1 MIFRNNSETPL
12 ARGKRI
18 AFNASLVF
26 GLVLS
31 ALVAACGGGASA
43 SSPVPPSPPQVS
55 TPGTASITTD
65 WGVISEPAYPASSQ
79 VCTTLTANLTAV
91 NNSADSLDGDPI
103 HSNPDATRIQS
114 AIDSCP
120 SGQAVRLV
128 VSNAGANAFIGG
140 ALTLKSGVTFWIDQG
155 VTLFASRNP
164 SDFDN
169 GVGTCG
175 TATAARTAS
184 CKPFISVNGS
194 TGGGIVGAGVIDGRG
209 GSLLTSGPNAGLRS
223 WWDVAYQS
231 KAAVPLNQQNPRL
244 LQINN
249 ATNFTLHDIALLNGP
264 TFHVAL
270 SSTTGL
276 VAWGIKILTPS
287 LAYTQPGY
295 ACPTG
300 TTPDKVTPAT
310 CFTPDTVVNTDG
322 FDPGSSQNL
331 LLAYSYI
338 SDGDDNVA
346 IGAGGLPLS
355 QNHLY
360 AHNKFYYGHGMSI
373 GSYTQGGAQN
383 IKVYDLTIDGGNSPN
398 GNGLR
403 IKSDSSRGGHIDS
416 ITYDTVCMRN
426 ERNPLAFDSF
436 YSANTGTLY
445 PSYTNIVVRNFHNL
459 GSSVHAG
466 GALTFLGYE
475 LNGQANPI
483 GITLDNVVFD
493 SAPTLPK
500 AHNGSPSGSPYA
512 AHFTL
517 GPGPVS
523 FANLLASS
531 ATYDVTNTG
540 TPGSGPGIDCSS
552 AFVKF
557 SSVLAQSPM

>member
-1 MIFRNNSETPL
+1 MMFRSNFKSWLSP
-12 ARGKRI
+12 RKRI
-18 AFNASLVF
+18 DCNASLFGIVVF
-26 GLVLS
+26 S
-31 ALVAACGGGASA
+31 AMVAACGGGGASA
-43 SSPVPPSPPQVS
+43 SSPASQPSQQ
-55 TPGTASITTD
+55 GTTSITTD
-65 WGVISEPAYPASSQ
+65 WGVINEPVYPDSSQ
-79 VCTTLTANLTAV
+79 ICTTLTAHLTAV
-91 NNSADSLDGDPI
+91 NNSADSLDSDPAN
-103 HSNPDATRIQS
+103 SSPDTARIQS
-114 AIDSCP
+114 AIDNCP
-120 SGQAVRLV
+120 SGQAVKLV
-128 VSNAGANAFIGG
+128 VSPVGGNALISG
-140 ALTLKSGVTFWIDQG
+140 ALTLKSGVTFWVDKG
-155 VTLFASRNP
+155 VILFASRNP

-169 GVGTCG
+169 GVGACG
-175 TATAARTAS
+175 TATTAKTAS

-194 TGGGIVGAGVIDGRG
+194 TGGGIVGAGMIDGRG

-244 LQINN
+244 LQIYN

-270 SSTTGL
+270 ASTTGF

-287 LAYTQPGY
+287 LEYTQPGY
-295 ACPTG
+295 ACPAG

-310 CFTPDTVVNTDG
+310 CFTPNTVVNTDG

-360 AHNKFYYGHGMSI
+360 AHNKFYYGHGLSI
-373 GSYTQGGAQN
+373 GSYTRGGAQN
-383 IKVYDLTIDGGNSPN
+383 IKVYDLTVDGGNSPN

-403 IKSDSSRGGHIDS
+403 IKSDASRGGHIDA

-436 YSANTGTLY
+436 YSASTGTLY
-445 PSYTNIVVRNFHNL
+445 PSYTNIVVKNFHNL
-459 GSSVHAG
+459 GSSVYAG
-466 GALTFLGYE
+466 GAVTFLGYD
-475 LNGQANPI
+475 LNGQNNPI

-493 SAPTLPK
+493 AAPILPK

-512 AHFTL
+512 AHFTF

-523 FANLLASS
+523 FASLLAPS
-531 ATYDVTNTG
+531 ATYDVTNAG
-540 TPGSGPGIDCSS
+540 TPGTGSGIDCSA
-552 AFVKF
+552 AFVPL
-557 SSVLAQSPM
+557 SSVLGASISPI